1 VSFVSLDGRLTC
13 FVFNGCVKLSSLLWS
28 SFTQTIKARANF
40 YNLHVEGS
48 SIDSIHTAVL
58 SSSHILDD
66 KYLVRVLDI
75 MKHPHKK
82 EWAWFDRAK
91 GAIEKKFKVKF
102 PDNKKHFL
110 YKISDH
116 HFNNTFNQRMRRGML
131 QNVGGAWY
139 ERIYPKNHQDDI
151 QNVKSFTTLFQGPV
165 VVEKR

>member
-1 VSFVSLDGRLTC
+1 MSFVSLDGRLAC
-13 FVFNGCVKLSSLLWS
+13 FVCNGCVKLSSLLQS

-40 YNLHVEGS
+40 YNLYVEGS

-131 QNVGGAWY
+131 QNVGGVWY
-139 ERIYPKNHQDDI
+139 ERFTPKMTKMI
-151 QNVKSFTTLFQGPV
+151 FK
-165 VVEKR
+165 K